1 MKRIFDTNVLI
12 NHFRRLPPS
21 SRNEDSA
28 QDWARNLVKA
38 YGCDCIAS
46 PVRIEFLCGVRSS
59 SELKCHLAYL
69 RPFRV
74 VDRGEIPRQVWEK
87 AEDIAKR
94 AGRARQ
100 LGDCLLKAIAEHLN
114 YEVVTSDR
122 DFTRRVPP

>member
-12 NHFRRLPPS
+12 DHFRRLPLS

-28 QDWARNLVKA
+28 RNWARDLIKA
-38 YGCDCIAS
+38 YGSGCIAS

-59 SELKCHLAYL
+59 SELKRHLAYL

-74 VDRGEIPRQVWEK
+74 LDGRDMPRQVWEQ

-94 AGRARQ
+94 AGRPRK
-100 LGDCLLKAIAEHLN
+100 LGDCLLKATAQHLN